1 MEKLVSKGLYSK
13 QLNHLT
19 TSKVL
24 GISKIAGYIEI
35 KYLKTTLSNILHLQL
50 APILAMI

>member
-1 MEKLVSKGLYSK
+1 MDKLISRGLYSK

-24 GISKIAGYIEI
+24 GISKII
-35 KYLKTTLSNILHLQL
+35 LFNILRLQL
-50 APILAMI
+50 ALIIEKEIYENT

>member
-1 MEKLVSKGLYSK
+1 MDKLISRGLYSK

-24 GISKIAGYIEI
+24 AISKIAGYIEI
-35 KYLKTTLSNILHLQL
+35 EYLKNNTIQYLTLT
-50 APILAMI
+50 